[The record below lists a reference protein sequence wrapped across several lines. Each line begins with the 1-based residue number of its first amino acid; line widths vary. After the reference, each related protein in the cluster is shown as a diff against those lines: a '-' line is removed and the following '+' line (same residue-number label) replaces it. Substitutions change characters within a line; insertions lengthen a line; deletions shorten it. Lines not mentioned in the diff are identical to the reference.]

1 MMHRL
6 AHRLVVS
13 SKLTRC
19 PASVGLTLN
28 RPQLPFTATALQ
40 SFSSHTTQRCNKVSA
55 STQPKEDRDAGVSVV
70 LSESTDI
77 HFNLALE
84 SFLHE
89 QLTPRQPTLF
99 LWRNSPTIV
108 IGRNQNIWTE
118 CDVNRMKDNGISL
131 ARRYSGGGAVYQDLG
146 NSCFTFLSPTDV
158 PDTPPSPQAPSL
170 DPIAQRGLSRTNNN
184 EIILNALRSSF
195 NLEAQASGRNDITID
210 GKKSPHTSATSRL
223 TVPLTHPDVT
233 LFPLLISQSPAGTSR
248 STFTSNNHSLHALPL
263 TSQFSGAAF
272 KHAFG
277 VDMHHGTLMRD
288 VDFTALQRYL
298 TPSAIK
304 LKSKGVASVAGRVLN
319 LSEIVKEITHE
330 QVCE

>member
-210 GKKSPHTSATSRL
+210 GKK
-223 TVPLTHPDVT
+223 
-233 LFPLLISQSPAGTSR
+233 
-248 STFTSNNHSLHALPL
+248 
-263 TSQFSGAAF
+263 FSGAAF

-288 VDFTALQRYL
+288 VDFT
-298 TPSAIK
+298 
-304 LKSKGVASVAGRVLN
+304 G
-319 LSEIVKEITHE
+319 
-330 QVCE
+330 